1 MDPSFF
7 FVTLLSEH
15 ITNMSS
21 SSRNQYSNNHNPSY
35 LRSRGYET
43 VRHNQSRDMLPYKDP
58 YEGDVDSE
66 YGSQSCACTITRR
79 FNFTGLHWFSLVFTG
94 FRKLIQPK
102 PPGDTQP
109 PPVTIS
115 LRMLCHTGAT
125 TNQSLRASMIPVVK
139 LVIALLGLV
148 STFRKLI

>member
-1 MDPSFF
+1 
-7 FVTLLSEH
+7 
-15 ITNMSS
+15 
-21 SSRNQYSNNHNPSY
+21 
-35 LRSRGYET
+35 
-43 VRHNQSRDMLPYKDP
+43 MLPYKDP

-102 PPGDTQP
+102 PSGDTQP

-139 LVIALLGLV
+139 LHTSVTIRYLTERYSIDISSMQTQGLFSV
-148 STFRKLI
+148 